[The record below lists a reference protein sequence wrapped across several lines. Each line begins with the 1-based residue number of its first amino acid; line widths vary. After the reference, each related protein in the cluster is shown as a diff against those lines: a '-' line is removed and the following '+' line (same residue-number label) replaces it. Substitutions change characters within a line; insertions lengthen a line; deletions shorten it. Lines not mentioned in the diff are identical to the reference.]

1 MTPIIRVTHM
11 GAAIKLNFKQRIPKR
26 LADEIKAHIH
36 QFDIPEEARAELDNS
51 LYRISNSPD
60 RRWCFVM
67 INPEQFL
74 FVMKATSSTLKPD
87 LSWKIFSAAIAH
99 IRMDT
104 GEIMAARER
113 LASDAGTNVQEV
125 SRAMTELTKIGAI
138 YKEKRGRKTAY
149 FVNPN
154 VGWAGGEGSRLEVAK
169 CVPKLRV
176 VVGGRVEADGPVP
189 ETRTEESLVAP
200 AVRYLRGANIAERM
214 KWASKAVENGAT
226 PMEGMTDKKVIPKWA
241 AYVLID
247 LDLAGLLPK
256 AGEE

>member
-1 MTPIIRVTHM
+1 MPTVV
-11 GAAIKLNFKQRIPKR
+11 KLNFKQRIPKR

-176 VVGGRVEADGPVP
+176 VVGGRVEAERGVP
-189 ETRTEESLVAP
+189 LPLIDQLSRLGHLVDRIEKPHGGGQAIKID
-200 AVRYLRGANIAERM
+200 RKRG
-214 KWASKAVENGAT
+214 
-226 PMEGMTDKKVIPKWA
+226 
-241 AYVLID
+241 VLIGGSD
-247 LDLAGLLPK
+247 PRKDGMALGY
-256 AGEE
+256 